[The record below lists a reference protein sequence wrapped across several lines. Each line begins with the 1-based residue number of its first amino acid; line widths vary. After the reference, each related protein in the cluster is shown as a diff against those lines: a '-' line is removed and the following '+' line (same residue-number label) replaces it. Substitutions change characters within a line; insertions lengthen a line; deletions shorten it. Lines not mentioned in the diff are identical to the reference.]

1 MVSRPVMREP
11 FTCTSFKTK
20 AVEAILIKVSF
31 PDEIDVFVF
40 LYPIN
45 VACSLSLACFSVIGS
60 TKVPSSFVLVN
71 FKGFPLR
78 SSVMETLARRLW
90 VNESST

>member
-1 MVSRPVMREP
+1 MKFEYG
-11 FTCTSFKTK
+11 FKTW
-20 AVEAILIKVSF
+20 AESIAEEVWDEQQLSD

-45 VACSLSLACFSVIGS
+45 VACSLSLACFSVIGN

-78 SSVMETLARRLW
+78 SRVTDTLARRLC
-90 VNESST
+90 VSESST